1 MIKITDIIKEMLEA
15 DDVAREALKL
25 NYLNLSAYA
34 KRIRPSIE
42 AKLYKP
48 VAMGSMIVALSRLQK
63 TFEAEPDY
71 RPAIRI
77 ETMSIHPN
85 LAEITFEKTTDT
97 LSAASTLK
105 EAITNTDAFFAVT
118 QGTNEL
124 TMIFDAKHV
133 TEVLAHFMRKP
144 KGQYA
149 ALTAVTVRFVE
160 ADYIEVPNMIFTLV
174 SALAV
179 KRINLIE
186 IVSTFTELSFIV
198 RSKDANRT
206 IEALSSFLSA

>member
-1 MIKITDIIKEMLEA
+1 MIKITDCIKDILLG

-34 KRIRPSIE
+34 KQIRPEIE

-48 VAMGSMIVALSRLQK
+48 VSTGAMVVALSRVRHDFL
-63 TFEAEPDY
+63 THPDY
-71 RPAIRI
+71 RPKVHI
-77 ETMSIHPN
+77 ETMSICPN
-85 LAEITFEKTTDT
+85 LADLTFEKTSDT
-97 LSAASTLK
+97 LAATSMLDQ
-105 EAITNTDAFFAVT
+105 AITRDGTFFAIT
-118 QGTNEL
+118 QGSAEL
-124 TMIFDAKHV
+124 TIIFDAKHI
-133 TEVLAHFMRKP
+133 TKVLTHLMRKP

-149 ALTAVTVRFVE
+149 NLTAITVRFE
-160 ADYIEVPNMIFTLV
+160 EELYIEVPNMIFTLV

-198 RSKDANRT
+198 RSRDTEQT
-206 IEALSSFLSA
+206 IQALSPFLSS